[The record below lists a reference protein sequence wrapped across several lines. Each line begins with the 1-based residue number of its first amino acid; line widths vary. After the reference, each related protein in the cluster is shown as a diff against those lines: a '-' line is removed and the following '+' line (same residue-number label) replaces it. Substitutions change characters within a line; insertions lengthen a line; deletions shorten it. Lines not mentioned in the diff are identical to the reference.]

1 MWSSFNFD
9 SDFSFTMEQYEYLII
24 DFRSEYFPICVHI
37 MEFVS
42 ALLCGKPAVEV
53 SIVNQ

>member
-37 MEFVS
+37 MEFMS